1 MNKQRKPKAA
11 HEEAEAESS
20 PVYRG
25 RKYVIDRPARV
36 VRKRGL
42 LLKLLVLLVLIGII
56 ILPILAYYYQ
66 RYSEIIDQGLAG
78 KIFERSTGIYA
89 APLNLY
95 VNGQHR
101 QADLIRYLQGVGY
114 VQQEAVANDT
124 RGRYTVRGNTVE
136 IIPGTE
142 AVINSAKAFPPLRVV
157 FGPTGYGIVSL
168 TDSDKRQD
176 LREALVEPE
185 KISSTIN
192 KEREK
197 RKNIEFKELPKS
209 LVDAIVAAEDRTFF
223 DHSGI
228 SLRAIVR
235 AFFRNAEAGEITEG
249 GSTITQQLVKSFFL
263 TPEQTYKRKLAEAYM
278 AIIMERKLSKEQIL
292 TLYCNQIYLGQRGGF
307 SINGFGEAA
316 RTYFGKDVNYLTLAE
331 SATLAGL
338 IHSPNFYSPPS
349 QRTAAVENDRQ
360 NRAIN
365 RRNTVLDLMVEQGKI
380 KPEEAANAKLQPLNI
395 IGRGDTDASDAPYFV
410 DYVLRQLDEK
420 YREDSQSMRS
430 LRIYTTVD
438 LELQRAAYAAVQKNM
453 PEIDRQVMARRGRT
467 AGLQVALAAVN
478 AKTGEVL
485 AMVGGRDY
493 TSSQLNRATEARRQ
507 PGSVFK
513 PFVYAA
519 GLSEGAVDRRVTAA
533 SIFRD
538 EPRGF
543 DFDGKFYSPDNFRD
557 SYEMRSM
564 SVREALYKSKNVI
577 TVSIAERVGYTQVAA
592 LAESA
597 GLPKVLAV
605 PATALG
611 TSEATPLQMAS
622 AYTCFA
628 NQGKRAAPVSIKRL
642 TTKDGSIISENSSQI
657 NDVMSPQ
664 VAYIMT
670 SMMEDVLTKGTGTRV
685 RQMGFNSPAA
695 GKTGT
700 SRDGWFAGYTPNLV
714 CVVWIG
720 FDNND
725 DIGVTGGS
733 TAALIWA
740 DFMMRAVAIRPELG
754 GQFEIPSSGL
764 VTAYVTEQG
773 TAAKADAPDARQ
785 EIFLSGTETGEGQA
799 LTPLQPPPA
808 QTAIAGQPWPP
819 GQTGIPNQTAPT
831 TTTGIPSQPT
841 PYPPPA
847 GAPAIPQGIAGRTAG
862 AGGIETMIPIPPEAR
877 GRVTLGQPTPTPDNR
892 STLRRAADRALAAVT
907 GKSQPAPVTVP
918 ATTGSTQTATP
929 RSTPRPTPTPAQ
941 TARQTP
947 PRGNVRITTG
957 PAVGP
962 TPWPTPRQAV
972 TVATPKPTP
981 GSSAVRPRRI
991 ATPTPAPKKTEAKA
1005 TATKTPTQPAKAK
1018 ASPTPKPSTPTP
1030 TPAATPAAASAGRKQ
1045 FNFEVCSV
1053 SGLIPVKG
1061 ICPTRVRK
1069 SFFVGE
1075 EPTRTCSTDRHK

>member
-1 MNKQRKPKAA
+1 MNKKKKTHTA
-11 HEEAEAESS
+11 HEVEAEPS
-20 PVYRG
+20 PVYHG
-25 RKYVIDRPARV
+25 RKYHIDQPRTV
-36 VRKRGL
+36 VARKRRL
-42 LLKLLVLLVLIGII
+42 LLKLLILLVLIGII
-56 ILPILAYYYQ
+56 VSPILVYYYQ

-89 APLNLY
+89 APMHLY
-95 VNGQHR
+95 VNAPYR
-101 QADLIRYLQGVGY
+101 QTEIIRHLQDAGY
-114 VQQEAVANDT
+114 VQQGAVANDV
-124 RGRYTVRGNTVE
+124 RGRFTVSGNSVDIVPGSE
-136 IIPGTE
+136 AIINNT
-142 AVINSAKAFPPLRVV
+142 KAFPALHVE
-157 FGPTGYGIVSL
+157 FGPTGYGIRSL
-168 TDSDKRQD
+168 MESEKRQA
-176 LREALVEPE
+176 LQEALLEPE

-197 RKNIEFKELPKS
+197 RKNVEFKDMPKS
-209 LVDAIVAAEDRTFF
+209 LVDAIIAAEDRTFF

-228 SLRAIVR
+228 SLRGILR
-235 AFFRNAEAGEITEG
+235 AFFRNTEAGEITEG

-263 TPEQTYKRKLAEAYM
+263 TPEQSYKRKLAEAYM

-338 IHSPNFYSPPS
+338 IHSPNYYSPPS
-349 QRTAAVENDRQ
+349 QRTDQVENDRQ
-360 NRAIN
+360 IRAVN
-365 RRNTVLDLMVEQGKI
+365 RRNTVLDVMVEQGKI
-380 KPEEAANAKLQPLNI
+380 KPEEAANAKRQPLNI
-395 IGRGDTDASDAPYFV
+395 IGRGNTDASDAPYFV
-410 DYVLRQLDEK
+410 DYVLRQIEEK

-467 AGLQVALAAVN
+467 TGLQVALVALN

-493 TSSQLNRATEARRQ
+493 TSSQYNRATEAKRQ

-519 GLSEGAVDRRVTAA
+519 GLSESATDRRITAA
-533 SIFRD
+533 SIYRD

-543 DFDGKFYSPDNFRD
+543 DFDGKFYSPDNFKD
-557 SYEMRSM
+557 SYEMRALT
-564 SVREALYKSKNVI
+564 VREALYKSKNVI
-577 TVSIAERVGYTQVAA
+577 TVSIAERVGYTQVANFA
-592 LAESA
+592 GSA
-597 GLPKVLAV
+597 GLPNVLAV
-605 PATALG
+605 PATSLG

-628 NQGKRAAPVSIKRL
+628 NQGKRSAPLGIKRL
-642 TTKDGSIISENSSQI
+642 TTKDGSILSENQPQT

-670 SMMEDVLTKGTGTRV
+670 SMMEDVLNIGTGSRV

-714 CVVWIG
+714 CVVWVG

-740 DFMMRAVAIRPELG
+740 DFMMRALAVRPALG
-754 GQFEIPSSGL
+754 GSFEPPSGL
-764 VTAYVTEQG
+764 VTAYITPQG
-773 TAAKADAPDARQ
+773 TAATAGTPDARK
-785 EIFLSGTETGEGQA
+785 EIFLSGTETGEAQV
-799 LTPLQPPPA
+799 LTPSQPS
-808 QTAIAGQPWPP
+808 QTTVA
-819 GQTGIPNQTAPT
+819 GQTGQPPIPDQTLGQGTQT
-831 TTTGIPSQPT
+831 TPQGATRQPT

-847 GAPAIPQGIAGRTAG
+847 GAPPIPQGIAGRTTG
-862 AGGIETMIPIPPEAR
+862 TSGIDTMIPIPPEAR
-877 GRVTLGQPTPTPDNR
+877 GRVSLERPTPQPTATPDNR

-907 GKSQPAPVTVP
+907 GKAQPAPT
-918 ATTGSTQTATP
+918 AGSTTGTTSTATP
-929 RSTPRPTPTPAQ
+929 RSTPRTTPTPVPS
-941 TARQTP
+941 P
-947 PRGNVRITTG
+947 PRGNIRITTA
-957 PAVGP
+957 PTVGP
-962 TPWPTPRQAV
+962 TPWPAPRQTGA
-972 TVATPKPTP
+972 ATTPKAAAAKPTP
-981 GSSAVRPRRI
+981 DATRPRRVPTPTPTPKKVDVKAVTKPPQAKPK
-991 ATPTPAPKKTEAKA
+991 ATPTPRPV
-1005 TATKTPTQPAKAK
+1005 
-1018 ASPTPKPSTPTP
+1018 SPTP
-1030 TPAATPAAASAGRKQ
+1030 TPAATPAASGGRKQ

-1053 SGLIPVKG
+1053 SGLIPVNGLCK
-1061 ICPTRVRK
+1061 TRVRK

-1075 EPTRTCSTDRHK
+1075 EPKQPCSAARHK